1 MRELN
6 AWQWGLLAWLALSV
20 VVSISM
26 IGKERKPTTP
36 AVAVIVLLIDALLA
50 FAVVMA

>member
-1 MRELN
+1 MRTLN
-6 AWQWGLLAWLALSV
+6 AWQWGLLGWLALSV

-26 IGKERKPTTP
+26 IGKERKPITP
-36 AVAVIVLLIDALLA
+36 AVAVTVLLIDALLA